1 MDSETITAHQ
11 VGYTYMINSSTF
23 AKRYKDTLSDF
34 ETWEQKDHAS
44 EWILL
49 PQNVGKEHGID
60 ETSLQ
65 GELYTIVHNKDAH
78 GRKGAII
85 AVVKGT
91 NPADV
96 LQVLM
101 QLPAD
106 KREMVENITM
116 DLSDCMRA
124 IAREAFPK
132 ATVIR
137 DCFHVVKRG
146 GEGCEEIRLRLKR
159 EAIKDMNKQKAEFRK
174 YLEVLAAQRKSY
186 RERMRK
192 KHGKNWKKSKRGR
205 KPKRLNARFE
215 PKRLEN
221 GETLVEALTRCRKQL
236 SMSRD
241 KWSSTQEKRA
251 KILFTLYPKLEEAYN
266 LINSLRAIFRN
277 KKLNKDTARQKFSEW
292 YDKVAACT
300 LREVKSVRD
309 TIKFYEDEILNY
321 FNGRKTNA
329 SAESL
334 NSKIKCFRAQVKGV
348 RDIPFFMYRLAT
360 VLG

>member
-1 MDSETITAHQ
+1 MDSETITARQ
-11 VGYTYMINSSTF
+11 IGYTYMINSSTF
-23 AKRYKDTLSDF
+23 AKRYKDTLSGF
-34 ETWEQKDHAS
+34 GMWEQKGHAS

-49 PQNVGKEHGID
+49 PQNVGRDQGID
-60 ETSLQ
+60 ETSLH
-65 GELYTIVHNKDAH
+65 GELYTIVHNKEAH
-78 GRKGAII
+78 GRKGAVI

-96 LQVLM
+96 LKVLM

-106 KREMVENITM
+106 KREMVEDITM

-146 GEGCEEIRLRLKR
+146 GEGSEEIRLRLKR
-159 EAIKDMNKQKAEFRK
+159 EAVKDMKRQKAEFRK
-174 YLEVLAAQRKSY
+174 YLKELAAQGKKY

-215 PKRLEN
+215 PERLEN
-221 GETLVEALTRCRKQL
+221 GETPVEALTRCRKQL
-236 SMSRD
+236 SMSRE
-241 KWSSTQEKRA
+241 KWSATQEKRA
-251 KILFTLYPKLEEAYN
+251 KILFALYPKLEEAYN
-266 LINSLRAIFRN
+266 LINSLRTIFKN
-277 KKLNKDTARQKFSEW
+277 KTLTKETARQKFREW
-292 YDKVAACT
+292 YGKVAACT

-309 TIKFYEDEILNY
+309 TIRYYEDEILNY
-321 FNGRKTNA
+321 FDGRKTNA

-334 NSKIKCFRAQVKGV
+334 NSKIKCFRTQVKGV
-348 RDIPFFMYRLAT
+348 MDIPFFMYRLAT

>member
-192 KHGKNWKKSKRGR
+192 KHGKNWKNSKRGR
-205 KPKRLNARFE
+205 KPQRLNTRFE

-266 LINSLRAIFRN
+266 LINSLRAILTMTEFTSQN
-277 KKLNKDTARQKFSEW
+277 ICLFT
-292 YDKVAACT
+292 T
-300 LREVKSVRD
+300 LLHISCIVFLR
-309 TIKFYEDEILNY
+309 
-321 FNGRKTNA
+321 
-329 SAESL
+329 
-334 NSKIKCFRAQVKGV
+334 CFTGLVCC
-348 RDIPFFMYRLAT
+348 F
-360 VLG
+360 